1 MLEQLARLARHS
13 AVYGLG
19 GIVSRLLAVVLLPL
33 YTSYLTPGDYGR
45 VETLIALSAVIVT
58 FVRGAISTAFFRFWF
73 DGPDHAYRL
82 RVLRTSFWFTL
93 GAATVCLVLGV
104 LLSGPLARLLFED
117 RDAARLVALSF
128 VGLWA
133 QMNYEQLTAV
143 FRVEERSTAFLLATL
158 ANVLVTI
165 GATVVLVVG
174 LGLRAEGVIVGSF
187 TGTLSV
193 YAVLLAWRREQL
205 GLGFDRDLLVRMH
218 RFGLPLVPS
227 AFALWALTFSDRFLL
242 VELADEAEVGLY
254 SIGVRVASG
263 LVLVLTAFRMAWPAF
278 AYSITDDD
286 EARRV
291 YAYVLTYLLVLS
303 SWLALALGVLAP
315 WIVELLTTPAFQPA
329 EDVVAPLA
337 FGGVAFA
344 GYTVLAIGVGRAR
357 RTGLN
362 WTVTGVA
369 AVVNVL
375 LNLVLVPRYG
385 MVGAAASGVVAFV
398 VMFGGMALR
407 AQRVFPVPYQW
418 GRVTTAVGTAVALC
432 VAGRALDVPLG
443 VAVLL
448 VLAYPLTLA
457 PLGFFEEAERQRL
470 AAVRSRLRRAVPRRI
485 KRV

>member
-1 MLEQLARLARHS
+1 MLGQLSRLARHS

-19 GIVSRLLAVVLLPL
+19 GIVSRVLAVLLLPL
-33 YTSYLTPGDYGR
+33 YTSYLTPADYGR

-73 DGPDHAYRL
+73 DGPDEAYRR

-93 GAATVCLVLGV
+93 GAATACLALGV
-104 LLSGPLARLLFED
+104 LLSRPLARLLFED
-117 RDAARLVALSF
+117 PGDATLVALAF

-158 ANVLVTI
+158 ANVLITI
-165 GATVVLVVG
+165 GATVALVVG

-187 TGTLSV
+187 IGTLSV
-193 YAVLLAWRREQL
+193 YVVLLAWRREQL

-291 YAYVLTYLLVLS
+291 YPYVLTYLLVLL

-315 WIVELLTTPAFQPA
+315 WIVELLTTPAYQAA

-362 WTVTGVA
+362 WTVTGLA

-375 LNLVLVPRYG
+375 LNLVLIPRHG
-385 MVGAAASGVVAFV
+385 MLGAAASGAVAFA

-418 GRVTTAVGTAVALC
+418 GRVTAAVGTAVALC
-432 VAGRALDVPLG
+432 AVGRAAGVPLVVAGALV
-443 VAVLL
+443 V
-448 VLAYPLTLA
+448 AYPVALV
-457 PLGFFEEAERQRL
+457 PFGFFEERERRRL
-470 AAVRSRLRRAVPRRI
+470 AALRDRLRHAVARRPRRA
-485 KRV
+485 